1 MLPPTKEN
9 PMQLTDKRR
18 RAAKV
23 AVLVA
28 AVLYS
33 GPNVVKMARRA
44 MTPHAALHL
53 KPSPAHLAPLQPGCV
68 TPGSPVATPA
78 AAGSSGGGFAVP
90 SPSLVMTP
98 LPLPNFSGVWG
109 RGLSGNR
116 NVCTLTL
123 EPRESFVIAGRYSG
137 SFTLD
142 CASASELAQPQ
153 RQPQIRRVTAAAR

>member
-33 GPNVVKMARRA
+33 GPNVLKMARRA
-44 MTPHAALHL
+44 MTPQALHA
-53 KPSPAHLAPLQPGCV
+53 KPSPAHLAPLQPGCA
-68 TPGSPVATPA
+68 TPSPSAATPA
-78 AAGSSGGGFAVP
+78 TAGLPSGAFAEPDPGLAVT
-90 SPSLVMTP
+90 SLR
-98 LPLPNFSGVWG
+98 LPNFSGLWA

-123 EPRESFVIAGRYSG
+123 EPRDSFAIAGRYSG

-142 CASASELAQPQ
+142 CTSAPRLAQPQ